1 MSRNREERFTF
12 NKERAST
19 YDEQR
24 AKMAPINDILHFLTR
39 MILKELPDESHVLC
53 VGVGTGAELFYLS
66 EVFPRWRFTVVEPAK
81 PMFEICR
88 KRAEDY
94 SIASRCMFHQGYLE
108 TLPKSELFDAAT
120 CILVSQFITN
130 RDERRRLFLDIAER
144 LQPGGYLISADLS
157 YDMSSASF
165 DRIYDVW
172 ARLLHYSGIP
182 EEDIKKNNKSFGD
195 SVAVLKQEEIETIIS
210 SSGFQSPVLFMQT
223 LFIHAWFAKLKN

>member
-1 MSRNREERFTF
+1 MSKNSEEKLTF
-12 NKERAST
+12 NKERASI

-24 AKMAPINDILHFLTR
+24 AKMAPINDTIHFLTQ

-66 EVFPRWRFTVVEPAK
+66 KAFPRWRFTAVEPSK

-88 KRAEDY
+88 RRAEDY
-94 SIASRCMFHQGYLE
+94 GITSRCVFHQGYLE
-108 TLPKSELFDAAT
+108 TLPKNGLFDAAT

-144 LQPGGYLISADLS
+144 LQPEGYLISADLS
-157 YDMSSASF
+157 YNMSSASF
-165 DRIYDVW
+165 ERIYNVW
-172 ARLLHYSGIP
+172 ARMLRYSGIS
-182 EEDIKKNNKSFGD
+182 EDDINKNNKPFGD
-195 SVAVLKQEEIETIIS
+195 SVTVLKQEEIESIIS

-223 LFIHAWFAKLKN
+223 LFIHAWFSKLKN